1 MYGRARALSV
11 IAALAVPA
19 ALSAQGVIVQ
29 STSDVKL
36 YGALGTFANIAAKMG
51 GGSMHDIPSTTSIAG
66 HKMRVETRDAASI
79 FDADA
84 GRITQ
89 VNMKEKTFTSMTF
102 EEMAAGMQQAANSAK
117 ANSEKAKAEQAKDPN
132 APKGDV
138 DVKYSVSVDR
148 PGQREKIAGYDA
160 ERVFLTITLD
170 VEAKPEGEKAEQV
183 GTMVFLLDQW
193 RSKDAP
199 QVAAVEEF
207 QRAYAKRVGQ
217 TFRPQMQSMDAVFKS
232 NPQIKGGFEAAAIE
246 LAKVPGVAL
255 RSMTYVTLVPA
266 GMKFDRQLALGE
278 AAAAAKAE
286 PEKKEE
292 PKKSR
297 FGGLVGAVK
306 SAAEQAGK
314 SQSSSDKKE
323 DPKQATLMSVTDEVK
338 SIERASIPADAFAPP
353 AGFREVKFRM
363 TGNP

>member
-1 MYGRARALSV
+1 MYGRARALSL
-11 IAALAVPA
+11 IAALTLPA

-36 YGALGTFANIAAKMG
+36 YGALGTFANIAAKFG
-51 GGSMHDIPSTTSIAG
+51 GGSMKNIPSTTSISG
-66 HKMRVETRDAASI
+66 HKMRTETGEAASI
-79 FDADA
+79 IDADA
-84 GRITQ
+84 GRITTID
-89 VNMKEKTFTSMTF
+89 MKEKTFTTMTL
-102 EEMAAGMQQAANSAK
+102 EEMAAGMRQAAASAK
-117 ANSEKAKAEQAKDPN
+117 ANSEAAKAEQAKDPT

-138 DVKYSVSVDR
+138 DVKYSVAVDR

-183 GTMVFLLDQW
+183 GQMVFLLDEW

-199 QVAAVEEF
+199 QVAALEEF
-207 QRAYAKRVGQ
+207 QRAYAKRLGQ
-217 TFRPQMQSMDAVFKS
+217 TFRPQMQSMEAVFKS
-232 NPQIKGGFEAAAIE
+232 NPQIKGGFEAAAVE
-246 LAKVPGVAL
+246 LAKIPGVAL
-255 RSMTYVTLVPA
+255 RSVTYVALVPP
-266 GMKFDRQLALGE
+266 GMTFDRQLALGE

-314 SQSSSDKKE
+314 SQSSSDKK
-323 DPKQATLMSVTDEVK
+323 DPPKQSTMMAVTNEVK
-338 SIERASIPADAFAPP
+338 SIERGSIPAEAFAPP
-353 AGFREVKFRM
+353 AGYREVKMRM
-363 TGNP
+363 GNP